1 MTRTKSLSF
10 HLKKELTNHFFD
22 YLLLITAGVFFL
34 TLLNL
39 FRGQR
44 LVEFIILVSFAF
56 FYIAWGVY
64 HHIVNETLHLK
75 TVVEYILI
83 AFIIIFLLKIIILP

>member
-1 MTRTKSLSF
+1 MVKHLYSN
-10 HLKKELTNHFFD
+10 LKKEFKSHLFD
-22 YLLLITAGVFFL
+22 YSLLIMAGIFFL
-34 TLLNL
+34 ILLNI

-44 LVEFIILVSFAF
+44 VIEFFVLISFAF
-56 FYIAWGVY
+56 FYIIWGVY
-64 HHIVNETLHLK
+64 HHIINETLHLK

>member
-1 MTRTKSLSF
+1 MTKRLYS
-10 HLKKELTNHFFD
+10 HLKTEFKNHPFD
-22 YLLLITAGVFFL
+22 YLLLITAGIFFL
-34 TLLNL
+34 ILLNI

-44 LVEFIILVSFAF
+44 VIEFFTLISFAF
-56 FYIAWGVY
+56 FYIIWGVY

-83 AFIIIFLLKIIILP
+83 SFIVIFLLKIIILP

>member
-1 MTRTKSLSF
+1 MTKLVYS
-10 HLKKELTNHFFD
+10 HLNKEFNNHLFD
-22 YLLLITAGVFFL
+22 YLLLITAGIFFL
-34 TLLNL
+34 ILLNI

-44 LVEFIILVSFAF
+44 VIEFVVLISFAF
-56 FYIAWGVY
+56 FYIIWGIY
-64 HHIVNETLHLK
+64 HHIVNETLYLK

>member
-1 MTRTKSLSF
+1 MAKSFSF
-10 HLKKELTNHFFD
+10 HLKKEFKDHLFD
-22 YLLLITAGVFFL
+22 YLLLITAGIFFL
-34 TLLNL
+34 ILLNI

-44 LVEFIILVSFAF
+44 VIEFFVLISFAF
-56 FYIAWGVY
+56 FYIIWGVY
-64 HHIVNETLHLK
+64 HHIANETLYLK

>member
-1 MTRTKSLSF
+1 MNKFFSS
-10 HLKKELTNHFFD
+10 HLKKELKTHLFD
-22 YLLLITAGVFFL
+22 YLLLATAGVFFL
-34 TLLNL
+34 ILLNL

-44 LVEFIILVSFAF
+44 EIEFIILIAFAF
-56 FYIAWGVY
+56 FYIIWGVY
-64 HHIVNETLHLK
+64 HHIINETLHLK

>member
-1 MTRTKSLSF
+1 MDRHLYLN
-10 HLKKELTNHFFD
+10 LKKEFKNHLFD
-22 YLLLITAGVFFL
+22 YLLLITAGIFFL
-34 TLLNL
+34 ILLSI

-44 LVEFIILVSFAF
+44 VIEFFVLVSFAF
-56 FYIAWGVY
+56 FYIIWGVY
-64 HHIVNETLHLK
+64 HHIINNTLHLK

>member
-1 MTRTKSLSF
+1 MAKPVSF
-10 HLKKELTNHFFD
+10 HLKKELKNNFFD
-22 YLLLITAGVFFL
+22 YLLLITAGIFFL
-34 TLLNL
+34 ILLNI

-44 LVEFIILVSFAF
+44 VIEFIVLVSFAF
-56 FYIAWGVY
+56 FYIIWGIY
-64 HHIVNETLHLK
+64 HHITNETLHLK

>member
-1 MTRTKSLSF
+1 MTKHFYINLR
-10 HLKKELTNHFFD
+10 KELKNHLFD
-22 YLLLITAGVFFL
+22 YLLLFTAGIFFL
-34 TLLNL
+34 ILLNI

-44 LVEFIILVSFAF
+44 MIEFFILVSFAF
-56 FYIAWGVY
+56 FYIIWGVY

>member
-1 MTRTKSLSF
+1 MAKSLYF
-10 HLKKELTNHFFD
+10 HLQKELKNNLFD
-22 YLLLITAGVFFL
+22 YVLLITAGIFFL
-34 TLLNL
+34 VLLDM

-44 LVEFIILVSFAF
+44 MIEFITLILFAL
-56 FYIAWGVY
+56 FYIIWGIS
-64 HHIVNETLHLK
+64 HHIINDTLHLK

>member
-1 MTRTKSLSF
+1 MSKFLFSN
-10 HLKKELTNHFFD
+10 LKKEFKNNIFD
-22 YLLLITAGVFFL
+22 YLLLVTAGIFFL
-34 TLLNL
+34 IIFNI

-44 LVEFIILVSFAF
+44 IIEFFVLISFAF
-56 FYIAWGVY
+56 FYIVWGVY
-64 HHIVNETLHLK
+64 HHIINQTLYLK

>member
-1 MTRTKSLSF
+1 MAKHFYSS
-10 HLKKELTNHFFD
+10 LKKEFKNHLLD
-22 YLLLITAGVFFL
+22 YLLLITAGIFFL
-34 TLLNL
+34 ILLNT

-44 LVEFIILVSFAF
+44 IIEFFVLVSFAF
-56 FYIAWGVY
+56 FYIVWGVF

>member
-1 MTRTKSLSF
+1 MIKPFSF
-10 HLKKELTNHFFD
+10 HLKKELKNHLLD
-22 YLLLITAGVFFL
+22 YLLLITAGIFFL
-34 TLLNL
+34 ILLNI

-44 LVEFIILVSFAF
+44 IIEFIVLVSFAL
-56 FYIAWGVY
+56 FYIIWGVY
-64 HHIVNETLHLK
+64 HHIINETLHLK

>member
-1 MTRTKSLSF
+1 MTKSFFF
-10 HLKKELTNHFFD
+10 HIQKELKNHLFD
-22 YLLLITAGVFFL
+22 YLLLITAGIFFL
-34 TLLNL
+34 ILLNI

-44 LVEFIILVSFAF
+44 MIEFIILISFAF
-56 FYIAWGVY
+56 FYIIWGVY

-83 AFIIIFLLKIIILP
+83 AFIIIFLLKIVILQ

>member
-1 MTRTKSLSF
+1 MTKPFSF
-10 HLKKELTNHFFD
+10 HLKKELNNHLFD
-22 YLLLITAGVFFL
+22 YLLLITAGIFFL
-34 TLLNL
+34 ILLNI

-44 LVEFIILVSFAF
+44 VIEFIVLVSFAF
-56 FYIAWGVY
+56 FYIVWGVY

-75 TVVEYILI
+75 IMVEYILI